1 MTRKN
6 YAHMFSR
13 TFSFII
19 IALAVMTCAAPP
31 RVAAQTPRGNDVV
44 IVLPFENQSNR
55 GEFNWIG
62 ASFADALTELLNVPG
77 LSVVSTDERELTYQR
92 LHLPIASVPSRA
104 TAIKIAQEAKATLV
118 VLGTYDVTPKQDDK
132 TRSEIRGTVRV
143 IRVAEGRLAGDVM
156 PDGRWGWRPFDF
168 GDSLTNLQKMQ
179 GTLAYQILYQRDK
192 ALPFSLNKILE
203 QATKVPPRA
212 FESYAKGIMTD
223 DREKRS
229 NYLQNALKEYAKVNA
244 GAVYPQAA
252 FELGNLYYQQEDWKK
267 ANEFYTQL
275 QPKDPHFAEA
285 SFYASLSYWRLHDL
299 PKALELIS
307 PLTSD
312 VPLTGIY
319 NNAGAL
325 SAQAARAEK
334 AAAER
339 ERLLKQALTFLE
351 RARDTAP
358 DDPSVRYNYA
368 YALFLAS
375 KYPEAAAQL
384 RTVITQAPR
393 GEGSGDAFFLLAKA
407 LERAGQTEQAAAADN
422 EARRYMQS
430 YATAQTA
437 WQKSQ
442 SIADVPLRLSTKFDL
457 SDYIAITTPPPGE
470 EPAGASA
477 QDSLAKAKEL
487 YQAGNDDDALSELNR
502 ALMVEPMNAEA
513 HLMIGRIY
521 QRRGDLQR
529 AVSSLKTALFWS
541 DQKLI
546 DAHILLGRIFLERG
560 DRAQAMTHARAAIQ
574 LDPNNQEAIALQRQ
588 VETGTK

>member
-1 MTRKN
+1 MIRR
-6 YAHMFSR
+6 AFSLLA
-13 TFSFII
+13 
-19 IALAVMTCAAPP
+19 IAFALIFFTAPP
-31 RVAAQTPRGNDVV
+31 PVAAQAARGNDVV

-92 LHLPIASVPSRA
+92 LRLPLSSVPSRA

-118 VLGTYDVTPKQDDK
+118 VLGTYDVTPRQDDK
-132 TRSEIRGTVRV
+132 SLPEIRGTARVVR
-143 IRVAEGRLAGDVM
+143 INEGRLAGDVM
-156 PDGRWGWRPFDF
+156 PDGRWAWRPYDF
-168 GDSLTNLQKMQ
+168 GGPLANLQKME

-192 ALPFSLNKILE
+192 ALPFSLVKILE

-212 FESYAKGIMTD
+212 LESFAKGVMTED
-223 DREKRS
+223 KEKRS

-267 ANEFYTQL
+267 ANEYYTKL
-275 QPKDPHFAEA
+275 QPKDPHYAEA
-285 SFYASLSYWRLHDL
+285 SFYAALAYWRMHDL
-299 PKALELIS
+299 PNALALIA

-334 AAAER
+334 APAER

-368 YALFLAS
+368 YALFLAG
-375 KYPEAAAQL
+375 KYVEAADQL
-384 RTVITQAPR
+384 RAVITQAPR
-393 GEGSGDAFFLLAKA
+393 DGGDAFFLLAKA
-407 LERAGQTEQAAAADN
+407 LEHAGQTEQAANADN
-422 EARRYMQS
+422 EARRYMQN
-430 YATAQTA
+430 YAAAQTE

-442 SIADVPLRLSTKFDL
+442 SIAAVPLRLNQRFDL
-457 SDYIAITTPPPGE
+457 NDYIAAVNLQNAATI
-470 EPAGASA
+470 EPIGASA

-502 ALMVEPMNAEA
+502 TLLVEPMNAEA
-513 HLMIGRIY
+513 HLMLGRIY

-529 AVSSLKTALFWS
+529 AVASLKTALFWS
-541 DQKLI
+541 EQKLI

-560 DRAQAMTHARAAIQ
+560 DRAQALTHARAAIQ

-588 VETGTK
+588 VETGAK